1 MKTMMLLLISL
12 LLCAGCSPSK
22 RLSRLLERHSEL
34 KTADTVTVRDTL
46 VEPEVSADTALPL
59 AHIPDTVIVEKGRL
73 EVLVRKMHDTLFVS
87 GKCKADT
94 IIVEKKI
101 PVEKIIVTKSR
112 NRWYLWCVLGL
123 LAGMVVV
130 ILIRRA

>member
-1 MKTMMLLLISL
+1 MLLLLVSL

-22 RLSRLLERHSEL
+22 RLSRLLERHPEL
-34 KTADTVTVRDTL
+34 KAADTVTVRDTL
-46 VEPEVSADTALPL
+46 VEPEVSADTTMPL
-59 AHIPDTVIVEKGRL
+59 AHIPDTIVVEKGRL
-73 EVLVRKMHDTLFVS
+73 EVLVRKLHDTLFVS

-101 PVEKIIVTKSR
+101 PVEKIIIAKSR
-112 NRWYLWCVLGL
+112 SRWYLWCVLGL